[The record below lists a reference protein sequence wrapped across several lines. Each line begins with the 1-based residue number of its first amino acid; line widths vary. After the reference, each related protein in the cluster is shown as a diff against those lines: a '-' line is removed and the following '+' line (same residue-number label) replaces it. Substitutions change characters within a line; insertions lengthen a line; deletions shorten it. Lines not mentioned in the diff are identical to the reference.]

1 MKQIGTSRDSRWL
14 EAFHYR
20 GRGRRTHEF
29 NDSDSETKDSR
40 LRTAIG
46 SSAALGRTL
55 APALLA
61 SAAFCLPTAWTGS
74 FVNSA
79 FCKRCITK
87 LETETVAITI
97 AHGMTGEIQRS
108 GVAKLISAIQAR
120 LAKAPN
126 KNATRREPDLNGKG
140 YRHNPCTITAK
151 GKATTKS
158 TK

>member
-29 NDSDSETKDSR
+29 NDSDSDTKDSR
-40 LRTAIG
+40 LRTAID

-61 SAAFCLPTAWTGS
+61 SAAFCLPTD
-74 FVNSA
+74 SA

-108 GVAKLISAIQAR
+108 GVAKLTSAIQAR
-120 LAKAPN
+120 LAKAPY